1 MENVRLKTALHPQ
14 QIQDRLQY
22 NPEII
27 EFHLTEKDV
36 ASPEQLITYIKECK
50 SKGIRVYLHHPSKY
64 KGQYLDIISESKEMR
79 DYYDWSCKV
88 LADICKQEQI
98 KCVVHCHYAKSE
110 SSQYHHLAKRTEMR
124 KRLEEILQIS
134 GDSFLWEDT
143 IQGIFSVE
151 NPFLLSEIVK
161 PLHLP
166 LNIDISHSF
175 IALKGDNQ
183 KLKQHL
189 ESYHSYTHYYH
200 LVDSNG
206 VQHDS
211 LPLGEGRINW
221 QMVKPYVKDKDFIF
235 EIDLKGSGYFDCSPM
250 IESVKFF
257 NNL

>member
-1 MENVRLKTALHPQ
+1 MENVRLKSALQPQ
-14 QIQDRLQY
+14 QLQDRLQY
-22 NPEII
+22 HPEII
-27 EFHLTEKDV
+27 EFHLTEKDLV
-36 ASPEQLITYIKECK
+36 SPGALITYIRECK

-98 KCVVHCHYAKSE
+98 KCIVHCHYAKSE
-110 SSQYHHLAKRTEMR
+110 SSQYHPPAKRTEMR
-124 KRLEEILQIS
+124 KRVEEILQFS
-134 GDSFLWEDT
+134 DDSFLWEDT
-143 IQGIFSVE
+143 IQGIFSAE

-175 IALKGDNQ
+175 IALKGDNH
-183 KLKQHL
+183 KLQRHL
-189 ESYHSYTHYYH
+189 ETYYSFANYYH

-221 QMVKPYVKDKDFIF
+221 KMVKPYVKDKDFIF
-235 EIDLKGSGYFDCSPM
+235 EMDLKDSNYVDCSPM

-257 NNL
+257 NSL